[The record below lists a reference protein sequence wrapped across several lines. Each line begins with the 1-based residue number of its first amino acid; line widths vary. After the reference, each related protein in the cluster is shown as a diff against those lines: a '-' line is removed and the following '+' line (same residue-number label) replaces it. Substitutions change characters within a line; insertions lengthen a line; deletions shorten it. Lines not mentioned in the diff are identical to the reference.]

1 MTASEA
7 TVFLVDDD
15 PSVLKGLERLLR
27 AAGFAVRGFTSPEAF
42 LEQHDSAVPGC
53 AVLDLAMN
61 GLSGLE
67 LQRGLA
73 ARGGDRPVIFLTGR
87 GDIAASVRAMKAGAT
102 DFLTKPVATEDLVA
116 AVRLGIEKDRQARA
130 ARAGLE
136 AIERRLATLTP
147 REHEVLR
154 LVVAGRLNK
163 QIAADL
169 GTAEKT
175 VKVHRGRMMA
185 KMGIRSVAEL
195 VRMTADLEAARHPA
209 RPDDKTKV

>member
-1 MTASEA
+1 MTASDA

-15 PSVLKGLERLLR
+15 ASVLRGLERLLR

-42 LEQHDSAVPGC
+42 LEQHDPAAPGC

-67 LQRGLA
+67 LQRALA

-87 GDIAASVRAMKAGAT
+87 GDIAATVQAMKAGAT
-102 DFLTKPVATEDLVA
+102 DFLTKPVPAQDLVT

-130 ARAGLE
+130 ARAGVE
-136 AIERRLATLTP
+136 GRLATLTP

-169 GTAEKT
+169 GMAEKT

-195 VRMTADLEAARHPA
+195 VRMTTITAIAGDPRPPA
-209 RPDDKTKV
+209 R

>member
-1 MTASEA
+1 MTDSET

-15 PSVLKGLERLLR
+15 PSVLRGLERLLR
-27 AAGFAVRGFTSPEAF
+27 AAGLAVRGFTSPEAF
-42 LEQHDSAVPGC
+42 LEQHDPAAPGC
-53 AVLDLAMN
+53 AVLDLAMS

-67 LQRGLA
+67 LQRALA

-87 GDIAASVRAMKAGAT
+87 GDIAASVQAMKAGAT
-102 DFLTKPVATEDLVA
+102 DFLTKPVAAEDLVT

-136 AIERRLATLTP
+136 AIERRLATLTA

-154 LVVAGRLNK
+154 QVVAGRLNK
-163 QIAADL
+163 QIAAEL

-195 VRMTADLEAARHPA
+195 VRMTADIGIAGDRAGP
-209 RPDDKTKV
+209 PDGTKV